1 MIVQKNSLSYF
12 YFFILI
18 ALITGPAIPDIL
30 MTLLSIITLVYLFLN
45 KNDHQ
50 LNLLYKLIFTY
61 SIILFTTFF
70 SENFQISFLNFSVN
84 LRYFIYLF
92 SFYLFFDLKFL
103 KILFYLISFIIV
115 FIIFDLLIQYNFG
128 ADIFGFKPDLQVNK
142 QRLNGPFD
150 DEYIVGTYLY
160 KVSIPLIG
168 YLLYK
173 SKYKLSFFFIFTC
186 LIAIIFSGE
195 RMSLLLFIFSIFL
208 ILILLRKIKLLF
220 LILSLV
226 FIILFFLYL
235 NFSQIQF
242 KINEFINAV
251 LNFKNSGHGAHYLA
265 AWTIFIEN
273 PLFGSGFKTFREVC
287 SEEYV
292 NLALINKTTAP
303 HCTTHPHNIYL
314 EALSDTGIV
323 GFLGLVFFIYI
334 ISKKIIIDKMY
345 KNEFVGFVVLFISIF
360 WPISSNGN
368 FFNNWNSCLNLTL
381 IGVLFINLKK
391 TA

>member
-1 MIVQKNSLSYF
+1 MIVHKNSLSYF

-50 LNLLYKLIFTY
+50 LNLLYKLIFIY

-70 SENFQISFLNFSVN
+70 SEYFQISFLKFSVN
-84 LRYFIYLF
+84 FRYFIYLF

-103 KILFYLISFIIV
+103 KILIYLISFIV
-115 FIIFDLLIQYNFG
+115 LFIIFDLLIQYNFG
-128 ADIFGFKPDLQVNK
+128 SDIFGFKPDLQVNK

-160 KVSIPLIG
+160 KLSIPLIG

-173 SKYKLSFFFIFTC
+173 SKHILSFIFIFTC

-195 RMSLLLFIFSIFL
+195 RMSLILFIFSLFL
-208 ILILLRKIKLLF
+208 ILVFLRKIKLLF
-220 LILSLV
+220 LISLIVLS
-226 FIILFFLYL
+226 ILLFLYF

-242 KINEFINAV
+242 KMNEFIDAV
-251 LNFKNSGHGAHYLA
+251 LNFKNTGHGAHYLA
-265 AWTIFIEN
+265 AWTIFLEN
-273 PLFGSGFKTFREVC
+273 PLFGSGFKTFRAVC

-292 NLALINKTTAP
+292 NLALIKKTTAA

-314 EALSDTGIV
+314 EALSETGIV
-323 GFLGLVFFIYI
+323 GFLGLSFLIYV

-368 FFNNWNSCLNLTL
+368 IFNNWNACLNFTL
-381 IGVLFINLKK
+381 IGVLFINYK